1 MSLLRLLRART
12 RRSWVYSRPACFLL
26 PEVLPARAP
35 PLVGAYPFLGAFNV
49 CHVGELAPQSV

>member
-35 PLVGAYPFLGAFNV
+35 LLVGAYPFLSIFDV
-49 CHVGELAPQSV
+49 CHVGELAPKSV